1 MKTKYLNKKLG
12 IALALIGLGFTIT
25 QSSCTKNFEK
35 YNTNKYNATDSLLKI
50 DGEGYGSFLIPMQ
63 LGVINS
69 TNYNF
74 QVQQNLNAD
83 IFSGFM
89 MSGDPFN
96 GGVNNTNYGL
106 VTGWNTAAF
115 DLAYPSIM
123 SNWQS
128 VYKKAATAAPDF
140 LAVAYILKVEGMH
153 RLTDIYGP
161 IPYIQFGKGGLS
173 TPYDSQQAVYNQF
186 FAELNIAIKSLKDYI
201 AAHPGAKPM
210 AAYDLI
216 YGGDYTKWLK
226 FANSLKLRLAIRISM
241 VDPTTAK
248 TQGEAAINDAGGLI
262 ASNDD
267 NAYVKAANGV
277 TFTNPLWS
285 VDYEYTDIN
294 LGAPM
299 ECYLKGFNDPRLS
312 AYFVA
317 NKNGEYRGIRNG
329 VAISSTSQYADASNF
344 NMTSTAPIRFMA
356 ASEIY
361 FLKAEAALR
370 GWNAG
375 GTAQSFYEQG
385 INTSF
390 SQNSVSSGTYLT
402 DATST
407 EAPYVDLSSNV
418 NNVPAGSP
426 YLSKITVKWNEAD
439 TYQHKLERI
448 ITQKWLGLWPDGE
461 EAWAE
466 FRRTNYP
473 VLMPVVVNNSQGTI
487 STTGFI
493 RRLPFSANEYRDNKD
508 EVTKALALLNG
519 PDNGGTRL
527 WWDLA
532 TKN

>member
-1 MKTKYLNKKLG
+1 
-12 IALALIGLGFTIT
+12 
-25 QSSCTKNFEK
+25 
-35 YNTNKYNATDSLLKI
+35 
-50 DGEGYGSFLIPMQ
+50 
-63 LGVINS
+63 
-69 TNYNF
+69 
-74 QVQQNLNAD
+74 
-83 IFSGFM
+83 
-89 MSGDPFN
+89 
-96 GGVNNTNYGL
+96 
-106 VTGWNTAAF
+106 
-115 DLAYPSIM
+115 
-123 SNWQS
+123 
-128 VYKKAATAAPDF
+128 
-140 LAVAYILKVEGMH
+140 
-153 RLTDIYGP
+153 
-161 IPYIQFGKGGLS
+161 
-173 TPYDSQQAVYNQF
+173 
-186 FAELNIAIKSLKDYI
+186 
-201 AAHPGAKPM
+201 
-210 AAYDLI
+210 
-216 YGGDYTKWLK
+216 
-226 FANSLKLRLAIRISM
+226 
-241 VDPTTAK
+241 
-248 TQGEAAINDAGGLI
+248 
-262 ASNDD
+262 
-267 NAYVKAANGV
+267 
-277 TFTNPLWS
+277 
-285 VDYEYTDIN
+285 
-294 LGAPM
+294 M
-299 ECYLKGFNDPRLS
+299 ECYLKGFNDPRLA
-312 AYFVA
+312 AYFLV

-344 NMTSTAPIRFMA
+344 NMTSTSPIRFMA

-370 GWNAG
+370 GWSAG
-375 GTAQSFYEQG
+375 GTAQSLYEQG

-390 SQNSVSSGTYLT
+390 TQSSVTSSTYLT

-407 EAPYVDLSSNV
+407 EAPYVDLSSDV

-508 EVTKALALLNG
+508 EVTKALSLLNG

>member
-1 MKTKYLNKKLG
+1 MKTKYLNKKFG
-12 IALALIGLGFTIT
+12 IAMALAGLCFTVF

-69 TNYNF
+69 INYNF

-83 IFSGFM
+83 IYSGFM

-106 VTGWNTAAF
+106 VGGWNTAAF
-115 DLAYPSIM
+115 DLGYQQIM
-123 SNWQS
+123 ANWQS

-140 LAVAYILKVEGMH
+140 LAIAYILKVEGMH
-153 RLTDIYGP
+153 RVTDIYGP
-161 IPYIQFGKGGLS
+161 IPYVQFGKGGFS
-173 TPYDSQQAVYNQF
+173 TPYDSQQNVYKEFFNELDIAV
-186 FAELNIAIKSLKDYI
+186 KTLKAYV

-216 YGGDYTKWLK
+216 YGGDYTKWIK
-226 FANSLKLRLAIRISM
+226 FANSLRLRLAIRISM

-248 TQGEAAINDAGGLI
+248 TQGETALTDAGGLMT
-262 ASNDD
+262 SNDD

-285 VDYEYTDIN
+285 VDYEYLDIN

-299 ECYLKGFNDPRLS
+299 ECYLKGFNDPRLA
-312 AYFVA
+312 AYFKPNA
-317 NKNGEYRGIRNG
+317 NNQYRGIRQG

-344 NMTSTAPIRFMA
+344 NMTNTSPIRFMA
-356 ASEIY
+356 ASEVY

-390 SQNSVSSGTYLT
+390 EQNGVAAGGYLN
-402 DATST
+402 DATSK
-407 EAPYVDLSSNV
+407 EAPYVDLSSAT
-418 NNVPAGSP
+418 NNVPVGSP
-426 YLSKITVKWNEAD
+426 YLSTITVKWNEAD
-439 TYQHKLERI
+439 SYQRKLERI

-487 STTGFI
+487 DTKIMI
-493 RRLPFSANEYRDNKD
+493 RRLPFSQNEYNNNAA
-508 EVTKALALLNG
+508 EVNKALALLNG